1 MSTAGPQ
8 TWRELLDAKAR
19 HLHEQIGQTYH
30 WVQQNAGGDSR
41 VYENMTKELYDW
53 LRDLYEKE
61 LPLVKI
67 LDEADLSLE
76 LKGPDT
82 AVSHPRISLVTSTF
96 KRVQDQV
103 RAVTRAIPGVTEQS
117 SEKLKQRH
125 SFAHDMDL
133 GFASMALNHALRVGF
148 TLPVPA
154 EDNCL
159 GAEDPGLQA
168 VAQAIHS
175 IRAVSLT
182 MAEMEDEQE
191 IQAKVGDRIPDP
203 KVRDSAIL
211 AVKELTPSAKS
222 GFDTVRIFGRGDK
235 VEEIERPLTTES
247 RKTLN
252 HFIAKPVYADEE
264 MEIEGLVR
272 EMDLDKKRFELR
284 QIGAAGVNDLRCVY
298 GNEAADSIAKE
309 WLNDSIV
316 VIGRVQKDKD
326 GRPRLMRV
334 IKLRSKGQKAGG
346 KQMEIKFQD
355 ER

>member
-148 TLPVPA
+148 YPT
-154 EDNCL
+154 C
-159 GAEDPGLQA
+159 
-168 VAQAIHS
+168 
-175 IRAVSLT
+175 
-182 MAEMEDEQE
+182 
-191 IQAKVGDRIPDP
+191 
-203 KVRDSAIL
+203 
-211 AVKELTPSAKS
+211 S
-222 GFDTVRIFGRGDK
+222 GGGQ
-235 VEEIERPLTTES
+235 LS
-247 RKTLN
+247 R
-252 HFIAKPVYADEE
+252 
-264 MEIEGLVR
+264 
-272 EMDLDKKRFELR
+272 
-284 QIGAAGVNDLRCVY
+284 C
-298 GNEAADSIAKE
+298 
-309 WLNDSIV
+309 
-316 VIGRVQKDKD
+316 
-326 GRPRLMRV
+326 GRPRSSGR
-334 IKLRSKGQKAGG
+334 RSSDSFDSCGFPDHGRDGG
-346 KQMEIKFQD
+346 
-355 ER
+355 